1 MDTTQIHDQAVE
13 PVWSQDAAE
22 PHQHLAARYR
32 ADAARSDSER
42 IDLIRKGVVIEHAA
56 YSRAM
61 DYAHWILSQ
70 PPGAPGKGMLLMGEP
85 GAGKS
90 TFGEELAR
98 ETAGKVVVINAEG
111 ARTMREFYGR
121 ILQVVDGPIARRM
134 HTPDRELAVLRI
146 LRALGVKAL
155 VVDEVQDL
163 AKGTDRELQRVLFG
177 IKYLSNALRAPLF
190 CLGTPEASS
199 AFRSDRHLAQRL
211 RNFHLPTWTL
221 DQSFADLVAV
231 VVETLPLRCA
241 STLRNE
247 AALRYLLEISGGSL
261 RNIMERITCAAVRSI
276 LSGEERLTLQGL
288 KDAEFVPA
296 RHGTG
301 VESDE

>member
-13 PVWSQDAAE
+13 PICTQDVAE
-22 PHQHLAARYR
+22 PYPHLAARYR

-42 IDLIRKGVVIEHAA
+42 IELIRKGVVIEHAA

-70 PPGAPGKGMLLMGEP
+70 PPGTPGKGMLLMGAP
-85 GAGKS
+85 GTGKS
-90 TFGEELAR
+90 TFGEELTR
-98 ETAGKVVVINAEG
+98 ETDRKVIVISAEG
-111 ARTMREFYGR
+111 ARTMRECYGR
-121 ILQVVDGPIARRM
+121 ILQVVDGPVARRM
-134 HTPDRELAVLRI
+134 HGPDRELAVLRI
-146 LRALGVKAL
+146 FRALGVKAL

-163 AKGTDRELQRVLFG
+163 AKGTNRELQQVLCG
-177 IKYLSNALRAPLF
+177 IKYLTNAMRIPLF
-190 CLGTPEASS
+190 FLGTPEALS
-199 AFRSDRHLAQRL
+199 AFRSDQHLAQRL
-211 RNFHLPTWTL
+211 RNFYLPTWNL

-231 VVETLPLRCA
+231 VLETLPLQRE

-247 AALRYLLEISGGSL
+247 ATLRYLLEISGGSL
-261 RNIMERITCAAVRSI
+261 RNIMDRITCAAVRSI

-301 VESDE
+301 VKQDG